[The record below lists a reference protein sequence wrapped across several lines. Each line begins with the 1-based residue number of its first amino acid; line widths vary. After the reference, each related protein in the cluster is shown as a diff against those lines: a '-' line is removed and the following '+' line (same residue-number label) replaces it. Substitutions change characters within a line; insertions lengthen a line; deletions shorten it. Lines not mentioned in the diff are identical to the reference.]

1 MARAEALEPTPF
13 VSEEDSPFLVA
24 TLPHA
29 LTTHTVSPYALALT
43 SIFSSTPFV
52 GWADRPFYRHPTL
65 ISRFGHMEVQ
75 QVAGYRLDQRDGDVV
90 LAMLQMAINTA
101 AIESRKEI
109 RIRFGRGAIL
119 KTMGWGQGK
128 NEVKRLEESLERL
141 WLGKFRLAIPGLVD
155 TRKLSTGFVLK
166 YAEVSKDG
174 AAPSKVSV
182 RKERV
187 YYEVLLD
194 LELPKLLQYNQWA
207 LLDMGTRAKL
217 QKIPLAK
224 TIHAYFTCYPVN
236 RWLYLD
242 SLLELADRHEL
253 VDANNNVVRP
263 AMRAKPW
270 RELVDKAI
278 KLLGTV
284 GWKLTVDSK
293 GRLQCKSKPGQK
305 AIPAPKAEQG
315 PSEVAPLTGGPLTWR
330 AQWLESKTLS
340 ELRQLAAALGR
351 RVQTTEPLS
360 RGEET
365 ELLRTAFMQLDVSL
379 DDMVAALHGDDDET
393 LSDI

>member
-141 WLGKFRLAIPGLVD
+141 WLGKFRLAIPALVD

-305 AIPAPKAEQG
+305 AAPAK
-315 PSEVAPLTGGPLTWR
+315 SEAAPDAGGPLTMK
-330 AQWLESKTLS
+330 AKWLDTRSLS
-340 ELRQLAAALGR
+340 DLMQLVSALNGHVETTDRLRDIEKA
-351 RVQTTEPLS
+351 
-360 RGEET
+360 
-365 ELLRTAFMQLDVSL
+365 ELLRQELMRLDLTVGDL
-379 DDMVAALHGDDDET
+379 MAMLRGEDD
-393 LSDI
+393 SDI